1 MNVDLLLCVSSPGSP
16 RTHGGA
22 GVGTADAGVSRRW
35 RPGKPLGGFLLG
47 STLQMSMVLFPGGP
61 PSGSFEYGWNF
72 GSEILLS
79 ISF

>member
-1 MNVDLLLCVSSPGSP
+1 MGAPGLELLTRAFRDVSV
-16 RTHGGA
+16 R
-22 GVGTADAGVSRRW
+22 
-35 RPGKPLGGFLLG
+35 GKPLGGFLLG

-72 GSEILLS
+72 GLEMLLS

>member
-16 RTHGGA
+16 CTHGGA

-35 RPGKPLGGFLLG
+35 RRGKATRWLSSGLHASDFDG
-47 STLQMSMVLFPGGP
+47 VVPGGP
-61 PSGSFEYGWNF
+61 PSGSLEYGWNF
-72 GSEILLS
+72 GLEMLLS